1 MNIEEFVNDYLQE
14 HRHDVLL
21 NPYNGLIDFAK
32 AIQDEFEKEDHQTD
46 VEEWRPVVGYTNYE
60 VSNTGKV
67 LSRKQ
72 LKDGVLLQQR
82 TTWSGYKFVTLHDDN
97 YTAHTCFVH
106 RLVAEAFIPNPENKK
121 TVNHKN
127 ENKSDNRVSNLEW
140 ATYTE
145 QCSHGS
151 MRGIITNSSL
161 QTATDGEKKK
171 FIRMRKYLRERG
183 YIIDNDNLI
192 AYWTDDTNRAVRM
205 EKEPVIFQYRK
216 YCGESVPDYIAR
228 SVCRKEVE
236 RIDENGN
243 VKKYNSMTEAAKD
256 NGVSI
261 SAIKRVL
268 IGTNKSGKC
277 NGCTF
282 RYSKELPKEGEQ

>member
-1 MNIEEFVNDYLQE
+1 MKIEDFVNDYLQE

-32 AIQDEFEKEDHQTD
+32 AIQDELEREGHQTD
-46 VEEWRPVVGYTNYE
+46 AEEWRPVVGYTNYE

-121 TVNHKN
+121 TVNHNN
-127 ENKSDNRVSNLEW
+127 ENKGDNRVSNLEW
-140 ATYTE
+140 ATYIE

-151 MRGIITNSSL
+151 IRGVITNS
-161 QTATDGEKKK
+161 
-171 FIRMRKYLRERG
+171 
-183 YIIDNDNLI
+183 
-192 AYWTDDTNRAVRM
+192 
-205 EKEPVIFQYRK
+205 
-216 YCGESVPDYIAR
+216 
-228 SVCRKEVE
+228 
-236 RIDENGN
+236 
-243 VKKYNSMTEAAKD
+243 
-256 NGVSI
+256 
-261 SAIKRVL
+261 
-268 IGTNKSGKC
+268 
-277 NGCTF
+277 
-282 RYSKELPKEGEQ
+282 